1 MKYSPY
7 QMKRRAEIIKKAV
20 RYYKQGFSTREV
32 GKMIGKSHAWVA
44 YVLKETTPV
53 DK

>member
-7 QMKRRAEIIKKAV
+7 QMKRRAELIKKAQ
-20 RYYKQGFSTREV
+20 RLYKQGFSTREV
-32 GKMIGKSHAWVA
+32 GKMIGKSHGWVA
-44 YVLKETTPV
+44 YVLKEDAPV